1 MVLQKDSNTMLYRKD
16 YKLCQ
21 SKFREYVMIITL
33 EIINTV
39 EVWGLELRY

>member
-1 MVLQKDSNTMLYRKD
+1 MLYRKD

-21 SKFREYVMIITL
+21 SKFREYVMTR
-33 EIINTV
+33 IINTV